1 MPSTTYNKGLDSTLT
16 GLNIRAP
23 SKLIIKIFLFPL
35 LDDSTTLTTTLIT
48 TFRRVNV
55 TWPEPIRFKPITPK
69 HQPATPWV
77 KSGTDEV
84 HSDSVTTDS
93 TTLLLVGT
101 ITPLETLPRT
111 A

>member
-84 HSDSVTTDS
+84 HSDLAYLYSGSSNFILHIASRQADN
-93 TTLLLVGT
+93 
-101 ITPLETLPRT
+101 
-111 A
+111 